1 MNEYALNEKNWVMY
15 RAPEAVSLSSVF
27 SLPPFSP
34 ISLFSLPYL
43 PSLSPSSLT
52 ALRASILPMRVSAV
66 GTSKAAIHI

>member
-15 RAPEAVSLSSVF
+15 RAPEAVRLSSVF

-34 ISLFSLPYL
+34 LSLFSLPYL

-52 ALRASILPMRVSAV
+52 ALCAGYSSDASVCRDEQ
-66 GTSKAAIHI
+66 G